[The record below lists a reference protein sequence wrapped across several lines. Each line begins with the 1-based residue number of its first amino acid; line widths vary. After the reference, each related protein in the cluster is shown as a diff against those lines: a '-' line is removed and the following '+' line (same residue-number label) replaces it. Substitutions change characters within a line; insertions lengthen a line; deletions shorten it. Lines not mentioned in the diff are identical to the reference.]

1 MKKKVVVLGSTG
13 LIGHQVY
20 AYLKK
25 KNKFELFNI
34 SKTKLNS
41 DTIVLDATNYLKLE
55 KEIISIKP
63 HYIVNCIGILIE
75 KSEQYPDIATK
86 LNSKLPRQLQATS
99 IKLSSKIIHMS
110 TDCVFS
116 GNRGNYNENDTRD
129 GTTVYA
135 KSKIKGEIDSKDHLT
150 IRTSVIGP
158 ELKKGTELFDWFM
171 RKKSEVNG
179 YTGSIWSGV
188 TTLELSKMVFYCIE
202 NNISGLY
209 NFSSSVPTTKYEL
222 LSIIKTVFSKDI
234 FIKKIIGVE
243 TNKVLID
250 NRKLIN
256 YNIYDYKTMI
266 EDLYCEMKD
275 NLGQFPQY
283 RHYFG
288 LDSEIL

>member
-1 MKKKVVVLGSTG
+1 MKKKVLILGSTG

-20 AYLKK
+20 IYLKK
-25 KNKFELFNI
+25 KNKYELFNI

-41 DTIVLDATNYLKLE
+41 DTIVLDAINYRKLE
-55 KEIISIKP
+55 EEIIKIKP
-63 HYIVNCIGILIE
+63 QFIINCIGILIE
-75 KSEQYPDIATK
+75 KSEQFPDIAAK
-86 LNSKLPRQLQATS
+86 LNSKLPKQLEATS
-99 IKLSSKIIHMS
+99 KKINSKIIHMS

-116 GNRGNYNENDTRD
+116 GKRGNYSENDTRD

-135 KSKIKGEIDSKDHLT
+135 KSKIKGEIDNKNHLT

-171 RKKSEVNG
+171 REKGEVSG

-202 NNISGLY
+202 NNINGLY

-222 LSIIKTVFSKDI
+222 LLIIKDVFNKDN
-234 FIKKIIGVE
+234 FIKKITGVE

-250 NRKLIN
+250 NRKIIN
-256 YNIYDYKTMI
+256 FNVPDYRTMI
-266 EDLYCEMKD
+266 KDLYIEMKD
-275 NLGQFPQY
+275 NLVLFPQY
-283 RHYFG
+283 CHYFG